1 MDLQALILDYIF
13 TERAGVIAFLAT
25 FTYFIFQQNKTLST
39 IEKELVSLRDK
50 VNRLVN
56 RTDDTTS
63 DISSLSSRISNLS
76 GAVSDAT
83 TVAEGTKK
91 ELSMLA
97 EGINSETVFN
107 EAIDEKINRKK
118 NDRKRWWDSPSPNC
132 CRLLF
137 VQTQSY
143 QGGTAGRK
151 GLHAHCPE
159 LKAK

>member
-1 MDLQALILDYIF
+1 MDLQVLILDYVF

-25 FTYFIFQQNKTLST
+25 IIYFIFQQNKTLST
-39 IEKELVSLRDK
+39 MEKELVSLRDK

-56 RTDDTTS
+56 RSDDTTS

-107 EAIDEKINRKK
+107 EAID
-118 NDRKRWWDSPSPNC
+118 
-132 CRLLF
+132 L
-137 VQTQSY
+137 
-143 QGGTAGRK
+143 ARK
-151 GLHAHCPE
+151 GSSVDDIVAQTKLSKDQAETIVRFHGS
-159 LKAK
+159 KV

>member
-1 MDLQALILDYIF
+1 MDLQVLILDYIF

-25 FTYFIFQQNKTLST
+25 SIYFIFQQNKTLST
-39 IEKELVSLRDK
+39 MEKELVSLRDK

-107 EAIDEKINRKK
+107 EAID
-118 NDRKRWWDSPSPNC
+118 
-132 CRLLF
+132 L
-137 VQTQSY
+137 
-143 QGGTAGRK
+143 ARK
-151 GLHAHCPE
+151 GSSADDIVAQTKLSKDQAETIVRFHGS
-159 LKAK
+159 